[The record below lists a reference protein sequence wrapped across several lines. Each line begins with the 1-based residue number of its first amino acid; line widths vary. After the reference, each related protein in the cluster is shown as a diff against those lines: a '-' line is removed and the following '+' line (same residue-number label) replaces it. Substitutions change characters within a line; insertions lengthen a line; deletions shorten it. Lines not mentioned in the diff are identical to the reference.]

1 MNQSIQLKRRTPVF
15 FVALTWFVLSPT
27 SQALLP
33 PPSPDGGYPNNN
45 TAEGTGALFNVTF
58 GTNDTAVGAGA
69 LQFDTSGLDNTA
81 IGSFALRNN
90 TVGSGNTACGN
101 KTLQN
106 NTGSSNTAIG
116 SLALQ
121 LNTTGY
127 DNTATGFEALE
138 SNTTGF
144 QNTANGP
151 EALQANMTGHDN
163 TASGFQ
169 ALFNNV
175 SGDFNTATG
184 VNALLSNTGNNNTA
198 DGADALQNNTTGFQN
213 VASGAVAL
221 FSNMSGHDNTAS
233 GFQALLNNT
242 TGSNNIALGA
252 RAGSNLTTGSNNI
265 DIGAA
270 GSGNEANTIRIG
282 KTGTQQRAFIAGI
295 SGKIVPNGVGVI
307 INPSGQLG
315 TIQSS
320 ARFKD
325 DVKPMDKASE
335 AILALK
341 PVSFRYKEELDP
353 DKIPQFGLIAE
364 EVEKVDPDLVVR
376 DEDGKVSS
384 VRYEAVN
391 AMLLNEF
398 LKEHHKNEEQQA
410 TIARQQKQIEAL
422 TAGLQKVSAQLAAAS
437 PSLADSN

>member
-1 MNQSIQLKRRTPVF
+1 M
-15 FVALTWFVLSPT
+15 
-27 SQALLP
+27 
-33 PPSPDGGYPNNN
+33 
-45 TAEGTGALFNVTF
+45 
-58 GTNDTAVGAGA
+58 
-69 LQFDTSGLDNTA
+69 
-81 IGSFALRNN
+81 
-90 TVGSGNTACGN
+90 
-101 KTLQN
+101 
-106 NTGSSNTAIG
+106 
-116 SLALQ
+116 
-121 LNTTGY
+121 
-127 DNTATGFEALE
+127 
-138 SNTTGF
+138 
-144 QNTANGP
+144 
-151 EALQANMTGHDN
+151 
-163 TASGFQ
+163 
-169 ALFNNV
+169 
-175 SGDFNTATG
+175 
-184 VNALLSNTGNNNTA
+184 SNTGNNNTA

-233 GFQALLNNT
+233 GFQTLLNNT

-252 RAGSNLTTGSNNI
+252 RAGSNVTTGSNNI

-282 KTGTQQRAFIAGI
+282 KTGTQQKTFIAGI
-295 SGKIVPNGVGVI
+295 SGKIVANGVGVI

-315 TIQSS
+315 TIQSA

-398 LKEHHKNEEQQA
+398 LKEHRKVQELEATVIQQQKDFQFKLSEQE
-410 TIARQQKQIEAL
+410 KQIEAL
-422 TAGLQKVSAQLAAAS
+422 TAGLQKVSAQLEAS
-437 PSLADSN
+437 KPAPQVVNNP